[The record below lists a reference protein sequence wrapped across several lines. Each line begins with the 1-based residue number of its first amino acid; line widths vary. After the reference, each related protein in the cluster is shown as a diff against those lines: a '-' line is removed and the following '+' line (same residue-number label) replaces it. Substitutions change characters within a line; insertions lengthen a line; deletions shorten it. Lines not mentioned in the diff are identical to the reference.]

1 MEEKKIIKEMLPDLG
16 QIINAV
22 PGEAFASKD
31 AETLLIMQ
39 RRLEESDLKSNLTT
53 YNLIFAKRENV
64 KIEDITASAIA
75 FVKMKVLIQ
84 EDLISFDAKSL
95 RDLIK
100 ECRLYV
106 DKMTN
111 IIRLSKTHV
120 MTADAYQKEKIERTI
135 CKNEALIEA
144 LEKNI
149 LDVEKQIERI
159 PKPLLT
165 EEEPDTDIDSEAE
178 QEKKRAVPVEKN
190 KLRLSEK
197 VSNFL
202 GERRNKQEIENR
214 LKDAEK
220 ESSDTRCLE
229 IPFYDKSLVA
239 TEVLHCKDFSCFVL
253 LKRKENVYFGM
264 TKNLK
269 GNTYDNTDQS
279 LIELTEISDEF
290 LQFMTVDIMSDEFK
304 LHAFSKEEKEG
315 MQMYF
320 NFMSKCF
327 EKQIGITLTVSE
339 YLNFKTY
346 YNRLV
351 SKVLELERNKRH
363 DYYRAL
369 PIAEEY
375 MVLMDSYNMI
385 QSETKAQII
394 DAIISEKS
402 YAYVENMELI
412 LAHHMVD
419 EVAKDEVK
427 LLSEKMI
434 YFSDENHFA
443 SPKEELEVKEEVDVI
458 PAGMQGIP
466 FGYMSQIP
474 MIQAGMMPIAGNMYF
489 TLQCL
494 NEDREIVDEAHFST
508 ANMPLAMQ
516 DYNSRKAFIKRFGL
530 VQDGRFLPLMTSEK
544 GEM

>member
-31 AETLLIMQ
+31 AEMLLIMQ

-64 KIEDITASAIA
+64 TIEDITASAIA

-120 MTADAYQKEKIERTI
+120 MTANAYQKEKIERTI

-144 LEKNI
+144 LENTI

-165 EEEPDTDIDSEAE
+165 EEEPDTDIDSDTE
-178 QEKKRAVPVEKN
+178 QEKKIAVPVEKN

-214 LKDAEK
+214 LKNAEK

-239 TEVLHCKDFSCFVL
+239 TEVLPCKDFSCFVL

-346 YNRLV
+346 YNKLV
-351 SKVLELERNKRH
+351 SKVLELEKLRRH

-394 DAIISEKS
+394 DAIILEKVS
-402 YAYVENMELI
+402 VYVENMELI

-419 EVAKDEVK
+419 EAAMDEVK

-443 SPKEELEVKEEVDVI
+443 SPKEELEVKEEVDVM

-466 FGYMSQIP
+466 FGYMPQIP

-508 ANMPLAMQ
+508 ANMSLAMQ

>member
-39 RRLEESDLKSNLTT
+39 RRLEESDLKSNLTI

-64 KIEDITASAIA
+64 TIEDITASAIA

-120 MTADAYQKEKIERTI
+120 MTANAYQKEKIERTI

-144 LEKNI
+144 LENTI

-165 EEEPDTDIDSEAE
+165 EEEPDTDIDSDTE
-178 QEKKRAVPVEKN
+178 QEKKIAVPVEKN

-214 LKDAEK
+214 LKNAEK

-239 TEVLHCKDFSCFVL
+239 TEVLPCKDFSCFVL

-346 YNRLV
+346 YNKLV
-351 SKVLELERNKRH
+351 SKVLELEKLRRH

-394 DAIISEKS
+394 DAIISENVS
-402 YAYVENMELI
+402 VYVENMEL
-412 LAHHMVD
+412 LLEHHLVD
-419 EVAKDEVK
+419 EVAKDEVR

-443 SPKEELEVKEEVDVI
+443 SSKEELEVKEEVDVM

-466 FGYMSQIP
+466 FGYMPQIP

-508 ANMPLAMQ
+508 ANMSLAMQ

>member
-39 RRLEESDLKSNLTT
+39 RRLEESDLKSNLTI

-64 KIEDITASAIA
+64 TIEDITASAIA

-84 EDLISFDAKSL
+84 EDLFSFDAKSL

-100 ECRLYV
+100 ECHLYV

-144 LEKNI
+144 LEKTI

-165 EEEPDTDIDSEAE
+165 EEEPDTDIDSDTE
-178 QEKKRAVPVEKN
+178 QEKKIAEPVEKN

-220 ESSDTRCLE
+220 ESSDTKCLE
-229 IPFYDKSLVA
+229 IPFYDKALVA
-239 TEVLHCKDFSCFVL
+239 TEVLSCKDFSCFVL

-351 SKVLELERNKRH
+351 SKVLELEKHKRH

-394 DAIISEKS
+394 DAIILEKVS
-402 YAYVENMELI
+402 VYVENMELI

-419 EVAKDEVK
+419 EAAMDEVK

-443 SPKEELEVKEEVDVI
+443 SPKEELEVKEEVDVM

-466 FGYMSQIP
+466 FGYMPQIP